1 MGKPEE
7 AELASILDIPDATV
21 EQKLE
26 ALRSAFLEKASSLR
40 KSAQQVEDANARAG
54 VARIQRDALKA
65 DFDKVVAVKDK
76 LEVLCREL
84 QKANKTVI
92 ADARAAA
99 VAEAEKRDELSKQF
113 ESGLGDISSKLEA
126 HSEERAA
133 SLRENEELRE
143 HLRKLV
149 ERSDLQEAHFDK
161 AKHTF
166 DLEKQLYEARLAES
180 AEKFAASE
188 AHRDA
193 LAKQCDAR
201 AAKEA
206 ELLEQLVGYADRFG
220 EFQEVI
226 ASSNETFA
234 SFKRDMAEQ
243 SKRTREAETRRAEL
257 ETKSAKS
264 DVAMIKMLEEK
275 EGLAKAVA
283 TLTAQKE
290 KLEGLCRAMQTAKKV
305 EGMDV
310 ADKENAASRG

>member
-26 ALRSAFLEKASSLR
+26 ALRSAFLEKASALR

-161 AKHTF
+161 AKQTF

-188 AHRDA
+188 AHREA
-193 LAKQCDAR
+193 LTKQCEAR

-234 SFKRDMAEQ
+234 SFKRDMAEL
-243 SKRTREAETRRAEL
+243 SKRLREAETRRAEL
-257 ETKSAKS
+257 EAKSAKS

-310 ADKENAASRG
+310 ADKENAVSRG

>member
-1 MGKPEE
+1 MRVVHDVVVTRPAG
-7 AELASILDIPDATV
+7 D
-21 EQKLE
+21 
-26 ALRSAFLEKASSLR
+26 EKHDFTL
-40 KSAQQVEDANARAG
+40 
-54 VARIQRDALKA
+54 QRRPRRQP
-65 DFDKVVAVKDK
+65 
-76 LEVLCREL
+76 C
-84 QKANKTVI
+84 
-92 ADARAAA
+92 
-99 VAEAEKRDELSKQF
+99 
-113 ESGLGDISSKLEA
+113 
-126 HSEERAA
+126 
-133 SLRENEELRE
+133 
-143 HLRKLV
+143 RKLV

-161 AKHTF
+161 AKQTF

-243 SKRTREAETRRAEL
+243 SKRLREAETRRAEL

-264 DVAMIKMLEEK
+264 DIAMIKMLEEK

>member
-161 AKHTF
+161 AKQTF

-193 LAKQCDAR
+193 LAKQCGAR
-201 AAKEA
+201 GEGGGAPGTTRGVRGQVRRVPGGDSVVQRNVRELQAGHGGTVQATARGGDEA
-206 ELLEQLVGYADRFG
+206 GRA
-220 EFQEVI
+220 
-226 ASSNETFA
+226 
-234 SFKRDMAEQ
+234 RDEN
-243 SKRTREAETRRAEL
+243 RPRA
-257 ETKSAKS
+257 TSP
-264 DVAMIKMLEEK
+264 
-275 EGLAKAVA
+275 
-283 TLTAQKE
+283 
-290 KLEGLCRAMQTAKKV
+290 
-305 EGMDV
+305 
-310 ADKENAASRG
+310 

>member
-161 AKHTF
+161 AKQTF

-180 AEKFAASE
+180 AEKFAASRRT
-188 AHRDA
+188 ATHWRSSA
-193 LAKQCDAR
+193 TRAR
-201 AAKEA
+201 
-206 ELLEQLVGYADRFG
+206 RRRR
-220 EFQEVI
+220 
-226 ASSNETFA
+226 SSWNNSWGT
-234 SFKRDMAEQ
+234 
-243 SKRTREAETRRAEL
+243 RTGSESSRR
-257 ETKSAKS
+257 
-264 DVAMIKMLEEK
+264 
-275 EGLAKAVA
+275 
-283 TLTAQKE
+283 
-290 KLEGLCRAMQTAKKV
+290 
-305 EGMDV
+305 
-310 ADKENAASRG
+310 